1 MANAVEIVI
10 KALDSTKGGIQSAVK
25 NLDGL
30 ASASKAAVGAAAALT
45 TAWGLAAAA
54 LINKSIEAAAEMEHL
69 SKSTGVTVEDF
80 SRIASIAKR
89 ADVDLTTL
97 STTFKFLHKSIS
109 EASQNSS
116 GDIAKMFNVLGVSV
130 TDAGGSARGAAQVFA
145 DLSLKFNQFK
155 DGPEKIAASLALM
168 GKAGNDILPVFEE
181 AGDKLK
187 NLASLPAAFTTE
199 QADAADRFQKNM
211 MAMNEAIGNF
221 SNALAAQLLPYLEQA
236 SVAFEKFFS
245 NQAANQDIVDAA
257 VTSFKFMASGL
268 LLIYSGAKAVA
279 TVFATSLY
287 ANLINVKTAFTAVW
301 DTLAATSKGLL
312 ASAKAVYNLANAY
325 GGLARVAML
334 LAKGEFSNAFEA
346 YKQTA
351 DEVSDQILQVADT
364 VAAAFSDTWKAGSG
378 AVKDGWD
385 QTEAVLSGG
394 MQDIVND
401 ANAAREKWDAIW
413 SVNGKTTLNIERKSS
428 SKEPTATFPR
438 INKSGA
444 ITDEYDQKHAQS
456 LIKAMEL
463 ERQMQESQLKG
474 AASISA
480 KYDETYRNR
489 VDQIAQLT
497 LTEEEQWSLI
507 EAAQQEHEAKLTEAH
522 KQGEFIRAEIDR
534 AYQEGNIA
542 ASINLL
548 NTEAAT
554 NEARKANNQA
564 FIDVYTQQ
572 WQIASQNITGF
583 MASMFGA
590 FSQNFG
596 NALGE
601 VFRDINSAGEAA
613 KKFGQAMINSVTN
626 FIGQWIAA
634 KVTMMAMELVFGRTV
649 AAATIGTALAVGAA
663 WAPAAAL
670 ASLATLGSN
679 SAAANA
685 ALASTVAF
693 SKGLAVVG
701 GVAHGGL
708 DYVPQESTYLLDKG
722 ERVLSPNQNAQLME
736 FLNGQGGGASVVEVH
751 LDGEVLGRGIG
762 RLSRDGR
769 MVLSASAIA

>member
-97 STTFKFLHKSIS
+97 STTFKFLNKSIS

-130 TDAGGSARGAAQVFA
+130 TDASGSARGAAQVFA
-145 DLSLKFNQFK
+145 DLSVKFNQFK

-181 AGDKLK
+181 AGEKLE
-187 NLASLPAAFTTE
+187 NLANLPAAFTTE

-211 MAMNEAIGNF
+211 MAMNKAIGRF

-236 SVAFEKFFS
+236 SGAFEKFFS

-279 TVFATSLY
+279 TVLATSLY

-364 VAAAFSDTWKAGSG
+364 VASAFSDTWKAGSG
-378 AVKDGWD
+378 AVKDGWN

-394 MQDIVND
+394 MEDIVKD

-413 SVNGKTTLNIERKSS
+413 SVNGKTTLNIERKAT
-428 SKEPTATFPR
+428 SKDPTAAFPR

-480 KYDETYRNR
+480 KYDESYRSR
-489 VDQIAQLT
+489 VEQISQLT
-497 LTEEEQWSLI
+497 LTEEEQWGLI
-507 EAAQQEHEAKLTEAH
+507 EKANQEHEAKLTEAH
-522 KQGEFIRAEIDR
+522 SQGEFAREEIDR
-534 AYQEGNIA
+534 AYQLGDVSRLQELLTSEDA
-542 ASINLL
+542 INLARL
-548 NTEAAT
+548 ENNRELAALYVQDWREASESIKVQLKKVDNASFDGAVRGLSTSLKGLVDGTMKWGEAWKNLANTILTSVLDAITQMIAKLLVIQGLKAVLGGGLFTRLFGFQQGGLVPNSKGFAEGGYTGAGLT
-554 NEARKANNQA
+554 NRVAG
-564 FIDVYTQQ
+564 V
-572 WQIASQNITGF
+572 
-583 MASMFGA
+583 
-590 FSQNFG
+590 
-596 NALGE
+596 
-601 VFRDINSAGEAA
+601 VHAGEYVIPANVVNS
-613 KKFGQAMINSVTN
+613 FGVPLFDSIRNGILPYMG
-626 FIGQWIAA
+626 GQQQQQDSGPSI
-634 KVTMMAMELVFGRTV
+634 
-649 AAATIGTALAVGAA
+649 I
-663 WAPAAAL
+663 
-670 ASLATLGSN
+670 
-679 SAAANA
+679 
-685 ALASTVAF
+685 
-693 SKGLAVVG
+693 
-701 GVAHGGL
+701 
-708 DYVPQESTYLLDKG
+708 
-722 ERVLSPNQNAQLME
+722 
-736 FLNGQGGGASVVEVH
+736 EVH